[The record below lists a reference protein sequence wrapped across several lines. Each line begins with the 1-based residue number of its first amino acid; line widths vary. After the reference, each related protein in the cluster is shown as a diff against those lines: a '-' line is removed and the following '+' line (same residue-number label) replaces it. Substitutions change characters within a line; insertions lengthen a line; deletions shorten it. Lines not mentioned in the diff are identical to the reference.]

1 MRTAIV
7 TLWIVMVCGCIGA
20 TQKTAFRS
28 GAAVCL
34 ASPSGGTQLDAA
46 TGCPLQVDATAFS
59 ALDAVAAPSGPHR
72 WDYSAV
78 ATTTARQSRS
88 SACCYV
94 LQYPQHHP

>member
-1 MRTAIV
+1 MRTAIAA
-7 TLWIVMVCGCIGA
+7 LSIVMVCGCIGA

-28 GAAVCL
+28 GGSVCL
-34 ASPSGGTQLDAA
+34 ASPSGGAQLDAA
-46 TGCPLQVDATAFS
+46 TGCPLKVDAAGFS

-72 WDYSAV
+72 WEFSAV
-78 ATTTARQSRS
+78 ATTTARPSRS